1 MKTQMHLN
9 KTLLLLAAIVI
20 FTACVKEK
28 TSPGTP
34 CPDDPTP
41 YNYTFDALTG
51 TFGGQQLPYRVAYIG
66 DVAGGGSR
74 MAIYLHGGTSRGTDN
89 EAQLSEPAVDSIA
102 RYLAR
107 QTNPSV
113 FIVPQCPTGGNWDSP
128 RMRGAIRMLLQSY
141 LDSGFVDADKV
152 YVLGGSM
159 GGTGTWNLLSAFP
172 RLFAAGMPCAGN
184 PSRASVDSVALTP
197 VYTVMGTADNI
208 MSIPAVDTFLVQ
220 LDSLG
225 ATYLIDIEQGWT
237 HQQTCIESYT
247 SARLNWIFSHVK
259 R

>member
-1 MKTQMHLN
+1 
-9 KTLLLLAAIVI
+9 
-20 FTACVKEK
+20 
-28 TSPGTP
+28 
-34 CPDDPTP
+34 
-41 YNYTFDALTG
+41 
-51 TFGGQQLPYRVAYIG
+51 
-66 DVAGGGSR
+66 

-113 FIVPQCPTGGNWDSP
+113 FIVPQCPTGGNWDLP

-184 PSRASVDSVALTP
+184 PSRASADSVALTP

-225 ATYLIDIEQGWT
+225 ATYLLDIEQGWT